1 MSDAPLLTLVQ
12 WLSPA
17 FPLGG
22 YAYSHGLETA
32 LASGRPGGAAA
43 VGGWIGDVIA
53 HGSARVDAALLAQA
67 LAPGADHAALAA
79 LARALAASRERA
91 QESEE
96 QGAAFTR
103 TLDAL
108 TGTAQVPLPL
118 PVALGRAAAALGLPV
133 DLVLSLWL
141 QAFAQN
147 LVQIAQRL
155 APLGQTEAQLLLT
168 GLRPLIL
175 QVAAE
180 VAAAPEELG
189 SAGFGA
195 DIAAMAHEVQEVRL
209 CRT

>member
-1 MSDAPLLTLVQ
+1 MSGDASLLTLVQ

-22 YAYSHGLETA
+22 YAYSHGLEAA
-32 LASGRPGGAAA
+32 LAGGLGGAA
-43 VGGWIGDVIA
+43 VGDWIGDVIT

-67 LAPGADHAALAA
+67 LAPAADHAALGA

-103 TLDAL
+103 TTDAL
-108 TGTAQVPLPL
+108 SGAAHPPLPL
-118 PVALGRAAAALGLPV
+118 PVALGRAAAPLGLPV
-133 DLVLSLWL
+133 ERVVAMWL
-141 QAFAQN
+141 QSFAQN

-155 APLGQTEAQLLLT
+155 APLGQTEAQQVLAA
-168 GLRPLIL
+168 LRPLIL
-175 QVAAE
+175 RTAAE
-180 VAAAPEELG
+180 VAADPADLG